1 METAIESGSMPLS
14 DAAIRARAASPP
26 KDDLLCHLQ
35 LALSREGES
44 EAYWV
49 ERIRDSWQSGHM
61 VYLSFTPEGLMAA
74 CECKWFLD
82 YFKGTTTC
90 QHIYASYLT
99 SRKRR

>member
-1 METAIESGSMPLS
+1 METAVESGLMPVSEQALE
-14 DAAIRARAASPP
+14 ARAASPP
-26 KDDLLCHLQ
+26 KDELLCHLQ

-44 EAYWV
+44 ESYWV
-49 ERIRDSWQSGHM
+49 ERIKERWQSGHM

-74 CECKWFLD
+74 CECSWFLN
-82 YFKGTTTC
+82 FWNPRTVC